1 MKKLALV
8 FLILP
13 SLLAGCTATNRRALL
28 RWDASVNDYL
38 YFPSRNIE
46 AGTFVRQFRSQPSAK
61 VEAFFAKAFQ
71 TKDLPSFV
79 NKTGTQALI
88 VVKGEDILVEEYGK
102 GYDKNSTVTSFSVAK
117 SIDSAIIGALI
128 DGNKIS
134 SVDESITKYI
144 PELLKRD
151 ERFSRITI
159 RHLLCMSSG
168 IVYKEDFPRKD
179 NTQTYFNPDL
189 RNLAINNTLI
199 EEEPGL
205 HFLYNNYNP
214 LLLGLVIERACG
226 GSVSSYFSKSIW
238 SKIGAEEKAS
248 WSLDSEKSAFEK
260 MESGVNARAMDFV
273 RFGCMYR
280 DGGKVFGTRVLSK
293 KWIDESLRES
303 SDWENS
309 VNDEWGRRIAKGVS
323 AQGGY
328 YGYFWY
334 VLKRS
339 GAENDF
345 FAFGNKG
352 QVIYVSPAANLV
364 CARFGKKDGIPVWN
378 YIQAFY
384 DLASKT
390 LSERLSENS

>member
-1 MKKLALV
+1 MKKLAFV

-13 SLLAGCTATNRRALL
+13 SLLAGCTASNRRALL
-28 RWDASVNDYL
+28 RWDASVKDYL
-38 YFPSRNIE
+38 YFPSRDIE
-46 AGTFVRQFRSQPSAK
+46 AGNIVRQFNSQPSAN
-61 VEAFFAKAFQ
+61 VESFLSKAFHS
-71 TKDLPSFV
+71 KDLPSFV

-128 DGNKIS
+128 DQNKIP
-134 SVDESITKYI
+134 SVEESITTYI
-144 PELLKRD
+144 PELLQRD
-151 ERFSRITI
+151 GRFSSITI
-159 RHLLCMSSG
+159 RHLLCMTSG
-168 IVYKEDFPRKD
+168 IAYKESFPRMD
-179 NTQTYFNPDL
+179 NTKTYFDPDL

-226 GSVSSYFSKSIW
+226 QSVSSYFSKTIW

-280 DGGKVFGTRVLSK
+280 DGGKVFGTRVISK
-293 KWIDESLRES
+293 NWIDESLRES
-303 SDWENS
+303 AVWSNS
-309 VNDEWGRRIAKGVS
+309 LNDEWGRRIAKGVS

-334 VLKRS
+334 VIKRN
-339 GAENDF
+339 GAQNDF

-352 QVIYVSPAANLV
+352 QVVYVSPSANLV
-364 CARFGKKDGIPVWN
+364 CARFGEKDGIPVWN

-390 LSERLSENS
+390 IKEDSI